1 MMKCADY
8 TFDALLGYCDNP
20 SFMGNF
26 SKAKTNGIKTACRSI
41 AEDLLP
47 AEAADVRNIDVD
59 VVTERYKN
67 RKSPAPK
74 TLAEYRGRIKS
85 VVSSFVEHVDGPP
98 DGKPDDTHYSSE
110 AEPDCSKS
118 ERSKTGGGMKSNP
131 YPAKPSQP
139 SNTLQVMIR
148 PDFLVQVILPYD
160 LSPAE
165 AKHIARLIEAIPM
178 ERE

>member
-1 MMKCADY
+1 MNNTVL
-8 TFDALLGYCDNP
+8 TFDALLAYCDSP
-20 SFMGNF
+20 SFMGGF
-26 SKAKTNGIKTACRSI
+26 SKAKAKGIKTACRSI

-67 RKSPAPK
+67 RKNPAPK
-74 TLAEYRGRIKS
+74 TLVEYRGRIKS
-85 VVSSFVEHVDGPP
+85 VIASFVEHKDGPP
-98 DGKPDDTHYSSE
+98 DQKTADLHLSSE
-110 AEPDCSKS
+110 AEPSCSES
-118 ERSKTGGGMKSNP
+118 GRSKTGGVKSKPN
-131 YPAKPSQP
+131 PAKSSQS

>member
-1 MMKCADY
+1 MKCADY
-8 TFDALLGYCDNP
+8 TFDVLLDYCDNP
-20 SFMGNF
+20 SFMGGF
-26 SKAKTNGIKTACRSI
+26 SKAKANGIKTACRSI

-67 RKSPAPK
+67 RKCPAPK

-85 VVSSFVEHVDGPP
+85 VIASFVEHVDGSP
-98 DGKPDDTHYSSE
+98 DGKPDDTRYSSE
-110 AEPDCSKS
+110 TATACSGS
-118 ERSKTGGGMKSNP
+118 ERKTTSVGVKSNP
-131 YPAKPSQP
+131 YPVKPSQP

>member
-1 MMKCADY
+1 
-8 TFDALLGYCDNP
+8 
-20 SFMGNF
+20 MGGF
-26 SKAKTNGIKTACRSI
+26 SKAKANGIKTACRRI

-67 RKSPAPK
+67 RKCPAPK

-110 AEPDCSKS
+110 VEPDCSKS

-139 SNTLQVMIR
+139 SNNLQVMIR